1 MAIRKHSS
9 PPGLVSVSLWYLCA
23 KGSTLQ
29 TSLCSVPSEACS
41 LSAKPVR
48 MQGRE
53 GWSVLSVIPLS
64 PPPRK
69 AAHPDG
75 GDVMGKPVKQ
85 IVSALAGLAAEA
97 RVSMRFQSSFTASET
112 GLLDCQREQVTLQH
126 SRHLKL
132 CLKWSEAPASPC
144 VCVFVFSFHVYACV
158 CVCVCVCV

>member
-112 GLLDCQREQVTLQH
+112 GLLDCPGSPGEGGRSTARLCEE
-126 SRHLKL
+126 RILKL
-132 CLKWSEAPASPC
+132 GDACRCLW
-144 VCVFVFSFHVYACV
+144 VHTLF
-158 CVCVCVCV
+158 